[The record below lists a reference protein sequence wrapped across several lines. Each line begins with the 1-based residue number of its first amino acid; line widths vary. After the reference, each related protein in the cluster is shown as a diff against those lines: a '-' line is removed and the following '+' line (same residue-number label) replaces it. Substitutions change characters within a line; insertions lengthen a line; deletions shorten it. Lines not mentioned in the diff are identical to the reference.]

1 MQEKPKGVS
10 NQFQPEFLNQAGR
23 HERQSQ
29 LNLKCLDVIWYSQ
42 KTDCS
47 ENGGQDGRQG
57 SENTGPYMSQQE
69 TQILIS
75 NHVIPKLSA
84 YQKHLKIFKKKKEI
98 SKSQFRPIKSGKGAL
113 LFLNQGSNSYC
124 CPYFTG
130 REVGIK
136 IKQGK
141 FY

>member
-84 YQKHLKIFKKKKEI
+84 YQKHLKIFKKKKRNF
-98 SKSQFRPIKSGKGAL
+98 QVPI
-113 LFLNQGSNSYC
+113 QTY
-124 CPYFTG
+124 
-130 REVGIK
+130 
-136 IKQGK
+136 
-141 FY
+141 